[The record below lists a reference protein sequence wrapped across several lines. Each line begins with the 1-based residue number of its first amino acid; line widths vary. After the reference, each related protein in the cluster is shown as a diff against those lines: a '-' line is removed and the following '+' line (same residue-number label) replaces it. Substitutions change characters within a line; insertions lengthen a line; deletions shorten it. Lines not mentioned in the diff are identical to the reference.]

1 MPKTLFIYPAVLMI
15 TLTLFLYVKSYLD
28 SVKAKKSDVIKF
40 SYFKTYKGEAPDYL
54 EVSRQTL
61 KNQFELPILFYFL
74 TSMILI
80 FDNNTI
86 LDLIFSW
93 LFVISRYMH
102 CYIRLTSNYVPNRAK
117 AFKFGICILIVWWI
131 KFLVVTL

>member
-28 SVKAKKSDVIKF
+28 FVKAKKSDAIKF

-102 CYIRLTSNYVPNRAK
+102 CYIR
-117 AFKFGICILIVWWI
+117 
-131 KFLVVTL
+131 